1 MISETFHCKLCGK
14 KMKAKGNFNIDVLF
28 YFSLLKSHLY
38 FFFHCLK
45 NHYKEIP
52 NKKRFFLLAIK
63 HFLIDL
69 IKVIV
74 FSILFLIR
82 VLLFPLYAFLK
93 YWIYFDD

>member
-1 MISETFHCKLCGK
+1 MISETFNCKLCGK
-14 KMKAKGNFNIDVLF
+14 KFEAKGNIEVVF
-28 YFSLLKSHLY
+28 YFSLLKSNLY
-38 FFFHCLK
+38 SFFHCLK

>member
-1 MISETFHCKLCGK
+1 MISETFNCKFCDK
-14 KMKAKGNFNIDVLF
+14 KMKAKGNLEVVF
-28 YFSLLKSHLY
+28 YFSLLRIDIY

-52 NKKRFFLLAIK
+52 NKKRFFLSTIK

-69 IKVIV
+69 IKAIV

-82 VLLFPLYAFLK
+82 VLLFPLYACLK

>member
-1 MISETFHCKLCGK
+1 MISETFNCKFCGK
-14 KMKAKGNFNIDVLF
+14 KMEAKGNLEVVF
-28 YFSLLKSHLY
+28 YFSLLKIDIY

-45 NHYKEIP
+45 NHYKEIS
-52 NKKRFFLLAIK
+52 NKKRFFLSTIK
-63 HFLIDL
+63 YFLIDL

>member
-1 MISETFHCKLCGK
+1 MISEICHCKFCGK
-14 KMKAKGNFNIDVLF
+14 KMKAKGNLEVVF
-28 YFSLLKSHLY
+28 YFSLLKLDIY

-52 NKKRFFLLAIK
+52 NKKRFFLSTIK

>member
-1 MISETFHCKLCGK
+1 MISEICHCKFCGK
-14 KMKAKGNFNIDVLF
+14 KMKAKGNLEVMF
-28 YFSLLKSHLY
+28 YFSLLRIDIY

-52 NKKRFFLLAIK
+52 NKKRFFLSTIK

-74 FSILFLIR
+74 FSILFFIR

>member
-1 MISETFHCKLCGK
+1 MISETFHCKFCGK
-14 KMKAKGNFNIDVLF
+14 KMKAKGNIEVVF
-28 YFSLLKSHLY
+28 YFSLLKSNLY

>member
-1 MISETFHCKLCGK
+1 MINETFNCKLCGK
-14 KMKAKGNFNIDVLF
+14 KFKAKGNIEVVF
-28 YFSLLKSHLY
+28 YFSLLKTNLY
-38 FFFHCLK
+38 YFFHCLR

-52 NKKRFFLLAIK
+52 NKKRFFFSAIK

-82 VLLFPLYAFLK
+82 VLLLPLYMFLK
-93 YWIYFDD
+93 YWIYFD

>member
-1 MISETFHCKLCGK
+1 MISETTTCKLCGK
-14 KMKAKGNFNIDVLF
+14 KIEAKGNIDVVF
-28 YFSLLKSHLY
+28 YFSLLKLDIY

>member
-1 MISETFHCKLCGK
+1 MISETFTCKFCGK
-14 KMKAKGNFNIDVLF
+14 KFKAKGNIEVVF
-28 YFSLLKSHLY
+28 YFSLLKTNLY
-38 FFFHCLK
+38 SFFHCLR

-82 VLLFPLYAFLK
+82 VLLLPLYMFLK
-93 YWIYFDD
+93 YWIYFD

>member
-1 MISETFHCKLCGK
+1 MISETCHCKLCGK
-14 KMKAKGNFNIDVLF
+14 KFEAKGNIEVVF
-28 YFSLLKSHLY
+28 YFSLLKSNLY
-38 FFFHCLK
+38 SFFHCLK

-52 NKKRFFLLAIK
+52 NKKRFFLSTIK
-63 HFLIDL
+63 YFLIDL
-69 IKVIV
+69 VKVIV

>member
-1 MISETFHCKLCGK
+1 MISETFNCKFCGK
-14 KMKAKGNFNIDVLF
+14 KMEAKGNLEVVF
-28 YFSLLKSHLY
+28 YFSLLKIDIY

-52 NKKRFFLLAIK
+52 NKKRFFLSTIK

>member
-1 MISETFHCKLCGK
+1 MISETSHCKICGK
-14 KMKAKGNFNIDVLF
+14 KMEAKGNIEVVF
-28 YFSLLKSHLY
+28 YFSLLKVDLY

-52 NKKRFFLLAIK
+52 NKKRFFLSTIK

>member
-1 MISETFHCKLCGK
+1 MISETFNCKFCGK
-14 KMKAKGNFNIDVLF
+14 KMEAKGNLEVVF
-28 YFSLLKSHLY
+28 YFSLLKLDIY

-52 NKKRFFLLAIK
+52 NKKRFFLSTIK

>member
-1 MISETFHCKLCGK
+1 MISETFNCKFCGK
-14 KMKAKGNFNIDVLF
+14 KMKAKVNLEVVF
-28 YFSLLKSHLY
+28 YFSLLKLDIY

-52 NKKRFFLLAIK
+52 NKKRFFLSTIK

>member
-14 KMKAKGNFNIDVLF
+14 KIEAKGNIEVVF
-28 YFSLLKSHLY
+28 YFSLLKLDIY

-52 NKKRFFLLAIK
+52 NKKRFFLSTIK

>member
-1 MISETFHCKLCGK
+1 MISETFNCKFCGK
-14 KMKAKGNFNIDVLF
+14 KMKAKGNLEVVF
-28 YFSLLKSHLY
+28 YFSLLKLDVY

-52 NKKRFFLLAIK
+52 NKKRFFLSTIK

-74 FSILFLIR
+74 FSILFFIR

>member
-1 MISETFHCKLCGK
+1 MMCKYCGK
-14 KMKAKGNFNIDVLF
+14 KMKAKGNLEVVF
-28 YFSLLKSHLY
+28 YFSLLKLDIY

-52 NKKRFFLLAIK
+52 NKKRFFLSTIK

>member
-1 MISETFHCKLCGK
+1 MISETFNCKFCDK
-14 KMKAKGNFNIDVLF
+14 KMKAEGNLEVVF
-28 YFSLLKSHLY
+28 YFSSLKSNLY

-52 NKKRFFLLAIK
+52 NKKRFFLSAIK

>member
-1 MISETFHCKLCGK
+1 MINETFNCKLCGK
-14 KMKAKGNFNIDVLF
+14 KFKAKGNIEVVF
-28 YFSLLKSHLY
+28 YFSLLKTNLY
-38 FFFHCLK
+38 YFFHCLM

-52 NKKRFFLLAIK
+52 NKKIFFSSAIK

-82 VLLFPLYAFLK
+82 VLLLPLYMFLK
-93 YWIYFDD
+93 YWIYFD

>member
-1 MISETFHCKLCGK
+1 MISETFNCKFCGK
-14 KMKAKGNFNIDVLF
+14 KMKAKSNLEVVF
-28 YFSLLKSHLY
+28 YFSSLKSNLQ
-38 FFFHCLK
+38 FIFHCLK

-52 NKKRFFLLAIK
+52 NKKRFFLSTIK

-82 VLLFPLYAFLK
+82 VLLFPLYMFLK

>member
-1 MISETFHCKLCGK
+1 MISEICHCKFCGK
-14 KMKAKGNFNIDVLF
+14 KMKAKGNLEVMF
-28 YFSLLKSHLY
+28 YFSLLRIDIY

-52 NKKRFFLLAIK
+52 NKKRFFLSTIK

>member
-1 MISETFHCKLCGK
+1 MISETFNCKFCDK
-14 KMKAKGNFNIDVLF
+14 KMKAKGNLEVVF
-28 YFSLLKSHLY
+28 YFSLLRIDIY

-52 NKKRFFLLAIK
+52 NKKRFFLSTIK

-69 IKVIV
+69 IKAIV

>member
-1 MISETFHCKLCGK
+1 MISETFNCKFCDK
-14 KMKAKGNFNIDVLF
+14 KMKAKGNLEVVF
-28 YFSLLKSHLY
+28 YFSLLKVNIY

-52 NKKRFFLLAIK
+52 NKKRFFLSTIK
-63 HFLIDL
+63 YFLIDL

>member
-1 MISETFHCKLCGK
+1 MISEICHCKLCGK
-14 KMKAKGNFNIDVLF
+14 KFEAKGNLEVVF
-28 YFSLLKSHLY
+28 YFSSLKSNLY

-52 NKKRFFLLAIK
+52 NKKRFFLSTIK

>member
-1 MISETFHCKLCGK
+1 MISEICHCKLCGK
-14 KMKAKGNFNIDVLF
+14 KIEAKGNIEVVF
-28 YFSLLKSHLY
+28 YFSLLKLDIY

-52 NKKRFFLLAIK
+52 NKKRFFLSTIK

>member
-1 MISETFHCKLCGK
+1 MISETTTCKLCGK
-14 KMKAKGNFNIDVLF
+14 KVEAKGNIEVVF
-28 YFSLLKSHLY
+28 YFSSLKSNLY

-52 NKKRFFLLAIK
+52 NKKRFFLSTIK
-63 HFLIDL
+63 QFLIDL

>member
-1 MISETFHCKLCGK
+1 MISETFNCKYCGK
-14 KMKAKGNFNIDVLF
+14 KMKAKGNLEVVF
-28 YFSLLKSHLY
+28 YFSLLKLDIY

-52 NKKRFFLLAIK
+52 NKKRFFLSTIK